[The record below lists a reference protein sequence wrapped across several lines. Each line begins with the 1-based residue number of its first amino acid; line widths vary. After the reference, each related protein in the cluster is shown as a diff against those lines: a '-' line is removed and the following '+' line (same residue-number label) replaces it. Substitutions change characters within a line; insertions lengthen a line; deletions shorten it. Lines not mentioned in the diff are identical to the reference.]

1 MFSISIKSVL
11 QHARI
16 PLSLASVQAG
26 FPSPAADYAE
36 DGLDFNELLIHRKAA
51 TYCLKVTG
59 DSMTGAGI
67 FPGDILV
74 VDRSISPANGDI
86 AVAAVNGEFT
96 VKRIYRTHGAVLLR
110 PENPAYCDITVG
122 PEEDFLMFG
131 VVTSVVR
138 QLKRR

>member
-16 PLSLASVQAG
+16 PLSLTSVQAG

-74 VDRSISPANGDI
+74 VDRSIPPANGDI

-96 VKRIYRTHGAVLLR
+96 VKRIY
-110 PENPAYCDITVG
+110 
-122 PEEDFLMFG
+122 
-131 VVTSVVR
+131 
-138 QLKRR
+138 